1 MDLISDKELEILPI
15 NNTSKEVKNEDNVYS
30 KLEQLGRLR
39 DSRVITEDEFNSKK
53 AKLLKEI

>member
-39 DSRVITEDEFNSKK
+39 DSRVITEDELNSKK